1 MKPYIGIPL
10 VFGLVYRAWSRKS
23 LTPLGLVVAG
33 CSASAHALHPWS
45 APVALLA
52 VFYFGGTKV
61 TKVKHE
67 IKSRLTLSATGTEGG
82 EGPRNHIQVL
92 ANSIVGTIL
101 SILHAIVLAKST
113 DTESCFSLGQNAAD
127 ILMVG
132 IVANYAAVAADTFS
146 SELGILSKSKPR
158 LITSLNFREVPPG
171 TNGGVTATG
180 LGAGLLGSFIVSL
193 TSAAVLPFCS
203 SAGIKERA
211 LWTVAMTFWGA
222 LGSVLDSV
230 LGGLL
235 QASVV
240 DKRSGKVVEGSGGRK
255 VLIHTVSSKRSTI
268 DASHAE
274 ATGSA
279 VNAASSCGSEEKVE
293 LQEETHESR
302 RVETGHDWLDN
313 NGVNIFMA
321 ASMSVGAM
329 GIAQVTC
336 TEIFVPS
343 QLFLVY
349 VSRATLALHREHLLR
364 LLRQA
369 NTLTDHLMLQI
380 AKMNQLQV
388 EARPTGANM
397 SIIRIKKPGI
407 RLLPDIFR
415 DEQDVPL
422 QANGFIRREYMING
436 YAEEKFFATR
446 LVLYYPENLSKFS
459 GLAVVEPAGVSDRRQ
474 VWSKIKRW
482 IMRNGD
488 STPS

>member
-61 TKVKHE
+61 TNVKHE

-82 EGPRNHIQVL
+82 EGPRNHIQVI
-92 ANSIVGTIL
+92 ANSIVGTVL
-101 SILHAIVLAKST
+101 SIAHAIVLANST
-113 DTESCFSLGQNAAD
+113 DTESCFSLGQNASD

-158 LITSLNFREVPPG
+158 LITSLNLRKVPPG

-203 SAGIKERA
+203 SAGMKERV
-211 LWTVAMTFWGA
+211 LWTVALTIWGA

-240 DKRSGKVVEGSGGRK
+240 DKRSGKVVEGNGGRK
-255 VLIHTVSSKRSTI
+255 VLIHPASSKMSVI
-268 DASHAE
+268 GASHTE
-274 ATGSA
+274 TTGRA
-279 VNAASSCGSEEKVE
+279 VNAAQSRGNQGKPEQ
-293 LQEETHESR
+293 QEEVHESR

-313 NGVNIFMA
+313 NGVNVLMA
-321 ASMSVGAM
+321 ASMSLGAM
-329 GIAQVTC
+329 AIAQYAWGLN
-336 TEIFVPS
+336 
-343 QLFLVY
+343 LFELLV
-349 VSRATLALHREHLLR
+349 
-364 LLRQA
+364 
-369 NTLTDHLMLQI
+369 
-380 AKMNQLQV
+380 
-388 EARPTGANM
+388 
-397 SIIRIKKPGI
+397 
-407 RLLPDIFR
+407 
-415 DEQDVPL
+415 
-422 QANGFIRREYMING
+422 
-436 YAEEKFFATR
+436 
-446 LVLYYPENLSKFS
+446 
-459 GLAVVEPAGVSDRRQ
+459 
-474 VWSKIKRW
+474 
-482 IMRNGD
+482 
-488 STPS
+488 

>member
-67 IKSRLTLSATGTEGG
+67 IKARLTLSATGTEGG

-92 ANSIVGTIL
+92 ANSIVATVL
-101 SILHAIVLAKST
+101 SAAHTIVLAKST
-113 DTESCFSLGQNAAD
+113 GTESCFSLGQKAAD

-158 LITSLNFREVPPG
+158 LITSLNLREVPPG
-171 TNGGVTATG
+171 TNGGVTVTG

-193 TSAAVLPFCS
+193 TSAIVLPFCS
-203 SAGIKERA
+203 NAGIKERA

-255 VLIHTVSSKRSTI
+255 VLVHPASLTKATG
-268 DASHAE
+268 ASHPVTTGKAANE
-274 ATGSA
+274 ATSRGSQGK
-279 VNAASSCGSEEKVE
+279 SK
-293 LQEETHESR
+293 LQEEAHESR

-313 NGVNIFMA
+313 NGVNVLMA
-321 ASMSVGAM
+321 ATMSVGAM
-329 GIAQVTC
+329 GIAQ
-336 TEIFVPS
+336 
-343 QLFLVY
+343 Y
-349 VSRATLALHREHLLR
+349 VWGLNVFEMLA
-364 LLRQA
+364 
-369 NTLTDHLMLQI
+369 
-380 AKMNQLQV
+380 
-388 EARPTGANM
+388 
-397 SIIRIKKPGI
+397 
-407 RLLPDIFR
+407 
-415 DEQDVPL
+415 
-422 QANGFIRREYMING
+422 
-436 YAEEKFFATR
+436 
-446 LVLYYPENLSKFS
+446 
-459 GLAVVEPAGVSDRRQ
+459 
-474 VWSKIKRW
+474 
-482 IMRNGD
+482 
-488 STPS
+488 